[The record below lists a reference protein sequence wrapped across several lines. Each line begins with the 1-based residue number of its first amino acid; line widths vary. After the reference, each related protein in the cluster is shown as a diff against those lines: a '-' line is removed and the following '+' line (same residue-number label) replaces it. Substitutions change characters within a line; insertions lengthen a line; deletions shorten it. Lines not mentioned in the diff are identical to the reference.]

1 MKNEKKKPSS
11 KGRKILFISLF
22 VLLAAGA
29 AVTAVLFT
37 GGQKALAGVSVNG
50 IDISG
55 MTREQALEATKGVPE
70 ELLGGITLS
79 INFGGDIREFTASQL
94 GITTDYEE
102 VIDQA
107 IAYGNTGTAEEKRQA
122 EETAKNEG
130 KDFKVSV
137 RAEKSSVLAALAPV
151 KEEYDK
157 QAEESGFTFMPW
169 GYLPDGT
176 PYTPD
181 KESIIKA
188 AARGVKL
195 DRPALTRLREQDM
208 PNPLRYQYWNETY
221 YVKDYIPADADI
233 ARFLYTGM
241 IFDMDA
247 VADSVVNAVETGDYA
262 TITAHGTIP
271 EDLKKNTQLISS
283 WTSSY
288 REHFNYNRNWNVAK
302 LSGIINGVVIQPGE
316 TWSINEEAGPRTSS
330 GGWLDAPGIR
340 NGGYVDEP
348 GGGVCQIS
356 STLYN
361 AAIRANLDIVDA
373 SHHSI
378 SSSYIPLGLDAT
390 ISTPSPDLKIRN
402 PYDTPIYIVS
412 YVNPTRYNVT
422 VEIYGPP
429 VVDPELGEVIL
440 DFSFKDGGTF
450 GSPTMRYVYNTSKA
464 PDGKVIPPGKS
475 YTYAQS
481 RLGRKVETFKHYL
494 SLDGKELKKES
505 FHSYKWNPFNGITYV
520 NGSEKPTPT
529 PEKTPKT
536 TPKPTLKPT
545 QAATAT
551 PHSTPASPSPSA
563 TTAPAG
569 SPEP

>member
-1 MKNEKKKPSS
+1 MKNEKKKPSG

-29 AVTAVLFT
+29 VAAVVFFT
-37 GGQKALAGVSVNG
+37 GGGQKALAGVSVNG
-50 IDISG
+50 VDISG

-70 ELLGGITLS
+70 ELLNGITLS

-107 IAYGNTGTAEEKRQA
+107 MAYGNTGTAEEKKQA
-122 EETAKNEG
+122 GETAKNEG
-130 KDFKVSV
+130 KDFTVSV

-181 KESIIKA
+181 KESIMKA
-188 AARGVKL
+188 AGRGTSL
-195 DRPALTRLREQDM
+195 DRPALTRLNDQDK
-208 PNPLRYQYWNETY
+208 PNELRYQYWNEP
-221 YVKDYIPADADI
+221 ICQGHNPADADI
-233 ARFLYTGM
+233 ARFLYPAWSLTWTRGRPRRKRGGKPA
-241 IFDMDA
+241 IFA
-247 VADSVVNAVETGDYA
+247 
-262 TITAHGTIP
+262 ITATGPYPRP
-271 EDLKKNTQLISS
+271 EKEHAAHSLVDLELPGAFQLQPQLERRQALGHHQRRGDTAGRNVVHQRGSRAADVFRRMAGRAGDTQRRVRGRAGRRRLPDI
-283 WTSSY
+283 
-288 REHFNYNRNWNVAK
+288 EHAVQRGHPGQPRHRGRVAP
-302 LSGIINGVVIQPGE
+302 LHILQLH
-316 TWSINEEAGPRTSS
+316 TARAGRDHFHRLRP
-330 GGWLDAPGIR
+330 
-340 NGGYVDEP
+340 
-348 GGGVCQIS
+348 
-356 STLYN
+356 
-361 AAIRANLDIVDA
+361 
-373 SHHSI
+373 
-378 SSSYIPLGLDAT
+378 
-390 ISTPSPDLKIRN
+390 KIRN

-412 YVNPTRYNVT
+412 YVNPTKYNVT

-464 PDGKVIPPGKS
+464 PDGKVIAPGKS

-520 NGSEKPTPT
+520 NGSDKPTPT
-529 PEKTPKT
+529 PKKTPKT
-536 TPKPTLKPT
+536 TRKPTLKPT
-545 QAATAT
+545 QPATT
-551 PHSTPASPSPSA
+551 PPHT
-563 TTAPAG
+563 TTAPPTASPVITP
-569 SPEP
+569 SPET